1 MITVRKL
8 QSLPPKTRLRKIVT
22 LMEEWEHGFTRRK
35 NVDRDY
41 QRRVMRLLLD
51 QPELLQSA
59 HILGIT
65 RYLELIETPIED
77 EDRELFLR
85 VLHNIRYGIM
95 DTLGL
100 APADWDFYDE
110 TSCSLVRNAADTL
123 PMGLYLDD
131 IRSPYNVGS
140 IFRTAEAFGVERIV
154 LSEYTAAPTHPRSLR
169 TSMGCTEILPWEIS
183 SLEKIAD
190 RNLVFALELGGVPL
204 DHFTFP
210 RKGVV
215 ILGSEELG
223 IGPEARE
230 IARKSAGIVSIPLRG
245 AKASLNV
252 AVATGILLHAW
263 VSALTGTP

>member
-8 QSLPPKTRLRKIVT
+8 QSLPPKTRLRKIIT
-22 LMEEWEHGFTRRK
+22 LMEEWERGFTPGK
-35 NVDRDY
+35 QLDRDY
-41 QRRVMRLLLD
+41 QRRVMRLLID
-51 QPELLQSA
+51 QPELLQPA
-59 HILGIT
+59 HIRGIS
-65 RYLELIETPIED
+65 RCIELLEIPVAD

-95 DTLGL
+95 NALGL

-110 TSCSLVRNAADTL
+110 TSRRLVRNAADTL
-123 PMGLYLDD
+123 PLWLYLDD

-140 IFRTAEAFGVERIV
+140 IFRTAEAFGVERIL
-154 LSEYTAAPTHPRSLR
+154 LSEYTAAPTHPRALR
-169 TSMGCTEILPWEIS
+169 TSMGCTEVLPWEIS
-183 SLEKIAD
+183 PLEHIAGKYP
-190 RNLVFALELGGVPL
+190 VFALELGGIPL
-204 DHFTFP
+204 EQFTFP
-210 RKGVV
+210 REGVAV
-215 ILGSEELG
+215 LGSEELG

-263 VSALTGTP
+263 ASARSGK